1 MNNIGSEI
9 SPTCLTK
16 ACRRNVQKRESDNMF
31 RKKGFITSGE
41 LIVLSIITGIL
52 GIIILSST
60 VSTMQKSVDQNIGP
74 KIEQDLWRN

>member
-1 MNNIGSEI
+1 
-9 SPTCLTK
+9 
-16 ACRRNVQKRESDNMF
+16 MF

-41 LIVLSIITGIL
+41 LIILSIITGIL

-60 VSTMQKSVDQNIGP
+60 VSSMQKSVDQNIGP